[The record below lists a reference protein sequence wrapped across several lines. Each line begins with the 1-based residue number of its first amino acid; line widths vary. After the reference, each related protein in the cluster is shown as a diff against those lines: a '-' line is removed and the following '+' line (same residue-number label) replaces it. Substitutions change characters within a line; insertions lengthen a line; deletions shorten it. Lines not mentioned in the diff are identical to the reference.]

1 MAESSMD
8 NITIEDT
15 SWNPPHGRVVQ
26 ITVWLLVI
34 VVSLVTVIGNAM
46 VVIAYKIERSIGKKI
61 SNRYIASLA
70 ISDLIIGIEGFP
82 LFTVYVM
89 NGERWPL
96 GTVLCR
102 TWLFLDYTLCLV
114 SILTVLLITMDRYLS
129 VCHTAKY
136 MKWQN
141 PTKTQFLIIFSWL
154 IPAIIFGAM
163 MYGWDA
169 ITGEESMTT
178 TECSA
183 PFLSNPYVNM
193 GMYVAYYW
201 TTLVAMLILY
211 KGIHQAAKSLEK
223 KAKAKEQR
231 NVALILSQRLG
242 TQVGVTL
249 MLHTQGAENP
259 HTTSPQRSNSER
271 RSQNPSLEM
280 KSRSVRC
287 KSFERPTQTRSGQ
300 CSGSSTDNVASSSNA
315 STTDVKMRKR
325 ESWAVS
331 MKRRIRSV
339 RYIPPI
345 ERKRSSSD
353 SSCSS
358 VEGNLVDPADPE
370 HRSRKRVQF
379 NGSEAS
385 PADNPENHKLLS
397 AEGVTRKISSL
408 SMGITRER
416 IISSIFAPIT
426 VFHRKQRRTTA
437 EKRAHKAFRTITF
450 IVGCFAILWS
460 PYYIMATIYGFC
472 KGKCIPALV
481 YTLSYYMCYLNS
493 TCNPFAY
500 AMANRQFR
508 MVFLRMLR
516 GNFNKNM

>member
-15 SWNPPHGRVVQ
+15 SWNPPHGIVVQ

-211 KGIHQAAKSLEK
+211 KVRMFVKFQCIKQKSTSAYPTTILGIHQAAKSLEK

-271 RSQNPSLEM
+271 RSQNPSLE
-280 KSRSVRC
+280 
-287 KSFERPTQTRSGQ
+287 
-300 CSGSSTDNVASSSNA
+300 SNA
-315 STTDVKMRKR
+315 STTDAKMRKR